1 MKKKRI
7 IFSLLGL
14 GLVAATLASC
24 GKEKEDAKDTT
35 TSEVINTSTDTTTQG
50 DVSTTTTEQGGN
62 TTTTTTEQGGNTT
75 TTTTEQGGNTTT
87 TTIEQGGGTT
97 TTTTEQGGNTTT
109 TSEETEPVIVSFNSN
124 SNIEYDDFEVGSD
137 GKVAK
142 PATDPTKAED
152 SNNTYNFVCW
162 CKDEALTKAFD
173 FDNDVVTASTTLYA
187 KYSIVSKDTAI
198 KMNGVEYATIKA
210 ALEAIPVS
218 GDTSTYTI
226 TVPKGTYHENGLL
239 YAGSATVRIVGNTDT
254 KYGSDVVIIGH
265 GDDMTQSRT
274 RNTLSINGSGDVILE
289 NITLKSDWRR
299 NDAAQAG
306 IKDNTQAEVL
316 GTSGTGNT
324 VCYNCSFISHQDT
337 LRTVGKAWFY
347 GCYVEGDTDFLWM
360 EESGKVALY
369 EKCEIVSVTDD
380 QNSTKASYCTAP
392 RMAVSNKINKGLVIY
407 NSVVRESDAAKAAGQ
422 ATYLAR
428 SPWISGA
435 YNQVAYI
442 NTQINDVT
450 NPWYGNSIPC
460 EHDRT
465 DVGWKMDRATAAS
478 FNYAGSNDILS
489 DEKVQA
495 EYAGRRNIINRLY
508 NVGKLKYEKDTA
520 NVWDIDSVIEAYS
533 YLVDEDTSKDFLDG
547 EVVGDTT
554 TYLFDGEVDYSS
566 LCDRFIFHE
575 NEGNKHYVGDN
586 GATITIPV
594 SGKCYVEVY
603 GYYSGTAEIVATG
616 QGESII
622 SFNNSRTDEQVLN
635 TYIVFNENAENVVIT
650 AKATTY
656 ITKIV
661 VTTDSSITETKVEG
675 ITISRSTN
683 FEYVDLEMTLS
694 ASITNAYA
702 TNKTIKWSSSNET
715 IGKIDELSGKVTFLK
730 AGSVT
735 FTATACDGSGKSQS
749 ITCSP
754 KVQKWNEAEWFT
766 TDSALNLETEAIN
779 IGEFELGTLSVSKS
793 LGSSYSFSA
802 NSGTKNTTY
811 GLKFDSKGFL
821 KIATVKQATLTL
833 IVANI
838 GNREAAPSVKTDDAT
853 ATLLSKT
860 VNDNST
866 FTYVYRLATKG
877 TWTIERGDGQT
888 ENNPL
893 IYARVSYDAMWN
905 FKDNLPKSL
914 EGTNIEGKTG
924 TISSNYGITIKLT
937 VDATNGKFAWVASED
952 GNYMQFDK
960 GTIIKVQTKV
970 GEGAVLTVVSCQG
983 QSNYTVNGQE
993 ADDVCNYTITQEDVT
1008 RGYVEIVAT
1017 ADSGIYSI
1025 SCTKMK

>member
-50 DVSTTTTEQGGN
+50 DVSTTTAEQGGG

-75 TTTTEQGGNTTT
+75 TTTTEAGGNTT
-87 TTIEQGGGTT
+87 I
-97 TTTTEQGGNTTT
+97 TTTEQGGGTTT

-187 KYSIVSKDTAI
+187 KYSRVSKDTAI
-198 KMNGVEYATIKA
+198 KMNGVEYATIKEA
-210 ALEAIPVS
+210 IAAIPVS
-218 GDTSTYTI
+218 VDTSTYTI

-239 YAGSATVRIVGNTDT
+239 YSGSATVRIVGNTDT

-306 IKDNTQAEVL
+306 IANNTQAEVL

-347 GCYVEGDTDFLWM
+347 GCYIEGDTDFLWM
-360 EESGKVALY
+360 ESSGLVALY

-380 QNSTKASYCTAP
+380 QNSSKQSYCTAP
-392 RMAVSNKINKGLVIY
+392 RMAITNKINKGLVIY
-407 NSVVRESDAAKAAGQ
+407 NSVVRESDEAKAAGQ

-428 SPWISGA
+428 TPWTSGS

-442 NTQINDVT
+442 KTEINDVT
-450 NPWYGNSIPC
+450 NPWAGNPIPS
-460 EHDRT
+460 EFDRT

-478 FNYAGSNDILS
+478 FNYTGSNDILS
-489 DEKVQA
+489 DEKAEA

-520 NVWDIDSVIEAYS
+520 NTWDIDSVIEAYS
-533 YLVDEDTSKDFLDG
+533 YLVDEDTSKDVIDG
-547 EVVGDTT
+547 EVVGETT
-554 TYLFDGEVDYSS
+554 TYLFNGEVDYSS
-566 LCDRFIFHE
+566 MCNQFTFQE
-575 NEGNKHYVGDN
+575 NAGNKHYVGNN
-586 GATITIPV
+586 GSTITVPV

-603 GYYSGTAEIVATG
+603 GYYAGTAEIVAAN
-616 QGESII
+616 QGESIMQ
-622 SFNNSRTDEQVLN
+622 FNNGRTDAQVLN

-661 VTTDSSITETKVEG
+661 VTTDSSITETKVQG
-675 ITISRSTN
+675 ITISKSTN
-683 FEYVDLEMTLS
+683 TECVGLALTLS
-694 ASITNAYA
+694 AAITNADA
-702 TNKTIKWSSSNET
+702 TNKTVKWSSSNASVGT
-715 IGKIDELSGKVTFLK
+715 IDEYSGKVNFLK

-749 ITCSP
+749 ITCTP
-754 KVQKWNEAEWFT
+754 INPTWTEAEWYT
-766 TDSALNLETEAIN
+766 TDEGLNLESAATGFSNYEIPSTA
-779 IGEFELGTLSVSKS
+779 EYKS
-793 LGSSYSFSA
+793 FGVYYSFK
-802 NSGTKNTTY
+802 NISGTTVNT
-811 GLKFDSKGFL
+811 KFGMKFNSKGSL
-821 KIATVKQATLTL
+821 KISTIKGPAILTL
-833 IVANI
+833 ITVNA
-838 GNREAAPSVKTDDAT
+838 GNKETAPSVKTDDAT
-853 ATLLSKT
+853 ATLLSRT
-860 VNDNST
+860 VNTDST
-866 FTYVYRLATKG
+866 FTYVYRLATTG
-877 TWTIERGDGQT
+877 TWTIERGDGET

-893 IYARVSYDAMWN
+893 LYAKVSYDVMWN
-905 FKDNLPKSL
+905 FKDAFPTSL
-914 EGTNIEGKTG
+914 EGTGFEGSSGK
-924 TISSNYGITIKLT
+924 IMSNYSLIKLD
-937 VDATNGKFAWVASED
+937 VDATNGKFAWCASQD
-952 GNYMQFDK
+952 GNYMQFNS
-960 GTIIKVQTKV
+960 GTIIKVPVGKV
-970 GEGAVLTVVSCQG
+970 GVGAVLTVVAFPG
-983 QSNYTVNGQE
+983 QSYYTVAGQE
-993 ADDVCNYTITQEDVT
+993 VDDLCEYTITQEDVT
-1008 RGYVEIVAT
+1008 RGYVEIVSTGNAY
-1017 ADSGIYSI
+1017 IYSI